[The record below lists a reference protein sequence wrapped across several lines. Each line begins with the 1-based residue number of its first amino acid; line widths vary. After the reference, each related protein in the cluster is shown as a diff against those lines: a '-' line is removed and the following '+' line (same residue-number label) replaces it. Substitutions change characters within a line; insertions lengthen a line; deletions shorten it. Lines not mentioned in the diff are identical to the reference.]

1 MLTFLKYLIQLQLSP
16 ANGWDELQ
24 RRAPSADELAQKGLY
39 PLLAITAAT
48 EFLAFFYSRHM
59 TLGGV
64 LVRAIADF
72 GTYFISLFIARLI
85 FELYLG
91 RLCDT
96 APEQS
101 RVSVMTVCGIGLM
114 VLIQL
119 ISNCLPWNLVLLKFL
134 PLYVVLV
141 LFKAIPYI
149 GVRKKDALRFVGLSA
164 IAIVAVPLAIY
175 YLLYLIV

>member
-1 MLTFLKYLIQLQLSP
+1 MLTFLKYLIQLLLSP
-16 ANGWDELQ
+16 SNGWDELT
-24 RRAPSADELAQKGLY
+24 REAPSADTLLRKGLY
-39 PLLAITAAT
+39 PLLAITALT
-48 EFLAFFYSRHM
+48 EFLAFFYSRHVG
-59 TLGGV
+59 LGEV
-64 LVRAIADF
+64 LMRAIADF
-72 GTYFISLFIARLI
+72 GTYFISVFIAKLI

-96 APEQS
+96 TPEPA

-149 GVRKKDALRFVGLSA
+149 GVRKKDALHFVGLSA
-164 IAIVAVPLAIY
+164 VAIVAVPLAIY